1 MTAEAPI
8 AAESVAAPSIWRSA
22 ISTIGS
28 RAIDIPS
35 RYGFHILVA
44 WKLGVV
50 DAGAFYIAFS
60 LLTMAAGLG
69 RLGIDRAMTRDVAR
83 ALALG
88 RHGEA
93 RSTIRHGM
101 LMIAGLS
108 LAAGLL
114 LAVLAPFLAEH
125 LFGSP
130 RLERSLILAGVAIV
144 PLCLSAGAAGALAG
158 LHRLA
163 VSQMIYSWLWPALFC
178 VMAIFLPLSVER
190 AMILLIASTGLAALL
205 SILLLFRM
213 IPAAATAIPAA
224 SPPLLALGWS
234 LFTTEIVQLLL
245 AGLPGPVLGIFADE
259 ATVGA
264 YAMAWRLALV
274 LNLLVVAVAA
284 MVSPRFADCA
294 AREDSI
300 GLRRNAAFSLGLVLG
315 MGVGPLAVLA
325 IGAPWLLGL
334 FGPGFASGATELRLL
349 LLGQAVLMLSAT
361 APELLGMTGHERA
374 MRHVNL
380 AAILFYVPALCLL
393 SWLMGGEG
401 AAVANIL
408 AAIVSGGGALW
419 LAQRW
424 LGFTPPAALI
434 AAIRSRRSMAR
445 G

>member
-1 MTAEAPI
+1 MT
-8 AAESVAAPSIWRSA
+8 SNAAPSIWRSA
-22 ISTIGS
+22 ASTIGT

-35 RYGFHILVA
+35 RYGFHLLVA

-50 DAGAFYIAFS
+50 DAGAFYIVFS

-88 RHGEA
+88 RPAQA
-93 RSTIRHGM
+93 RATIRHGM
-101 LMIAGLS
+101 AMIAGLS

-114 LAVLAPFLAEH
+114 LALLAPLLADR

-130 RLERSLILAGVAIV
+130 RLERSLLLAGVAIV

-178 VMAIFLPLSVER
+178 LMAMVLPLGVER
-190 AMILLIASTGLAALL
+190 AMVLIIASTGMAALL

-213 IPAAATAIPAA
+213 APAGDAQPAS

-245 AGLPGPVLGIFADE
+245 AALPGPVLGIFADE
-259 ATVGA
+259 AAVGA

-294 AREDSI
+294 ARGDAA
-300 GLRRNAAFSLGLVLG
+300 GLRRNAAFSLGLVLA
-315 MGVGPLAVLA
+315 MGVAPLAVLA
-325 IGAPWLLGL
+325 VGAPWLLGL
-334 FGPGFASGATELRLL
+334 FGPGFADGAMELRLL
-349 LLGQAVLMLSAT
+349 LLGQALLMLSAT

-374 MRHVNL
+374 MRHVNI
-380 AAILFYVPALCLL
+380 AAILFYAPALCLL
-393 SWLMGGEG
+393 SWRMAGEG
-401 AAVANIL
+401 AAIANIL

-419 LAQRW
+419 LAHRW
-424 LGFTPPAALI
+424 LGFTPPGAL
-434 AAIRSRRSMAR
+434 AMAIRTRRAAR
-445 G
+445 RG

>member
-1 MTAEAPI
+1 MTAEVPVAVE
-8 AAESVAAPSIWRSA
+8 AAAGSSLWRSA

-50 DAGAFYIAFS
+50 DAGAFYIVFS

-88 RHGEA
+88 RYGEA
-93 RSTIRHGM
+93 RSTIRQGM

-114 LAVLAPFLAEH
+114 LALLAPFLADH
-125 LFGSP
+125 LFASP
-130 RLERSLILAGVAIV
+130 RLERALILAGIAIV

-163 VSQMIYSWLWPALFC
+163 ISQMIYSWLWPALFC

-190 AMILLIASTGLAALL
+190 AMMLLIASTGIAALL

-213 IPAAATAIPAA
+213 TPAA
-224 SPPLLALGWS
+224 SDVQPAPPLLALGWS

-245 AGLPGPVLGIFADE
+245 AGLPGPVLGIFANE
-259 ATVGA
+259 AVVGA

-294 AREDSI
+294 ARGDAA

-315 MGVGPLAVLA
+315 MGAAPLAILA

-334 FGPGFASGATELRLL
+334 FGPGFASGAMELRLL

-380 AAILFYVPALCLL
+380 AAILFYAPALCFL

-401 AAVANIL
+401 AAIANIL
-408 AAIVSGGGALW
+408 AALVSGGGALW
-419 LAQRW
+419 LARRW
-424 LGFTPPAALI
+424 LGFTPPGALI
-434 AAIRSRRSMAR
+434 AAIRARRTASR